1 MEKNKSVGR
10 VVSCIHRF
18 TSINLH
24 KKLEKFNIGPGQ
36 LHFLMILYHHEGMNQ
51 ECLAHKLMIDKATS
65 ARAIK
70 KLEEE
75 GYVTRMTDEND
86 KRAYKICPTKKAY
99 DFKPVVQKILCEWT
113 DTLLKGFNE
122 NEKETLFELLE
133 KIVNNA
139 KSGVKNWSN

>member
-1 MEKNKSVGR
+1 MVKNRSVGR

-24 KKLEKFNIGPGQ
+24 KKLEQYNIGPGQ
-36 LHFLMILYHHEGMNQ
+36 LHFLMILYRHEGMNQ
-51 ECLAHKLMIDKATS
+51 ECLAQQLMIDKATS

-86 KRAYKICPTKKAY
+86 KRAYKICLTDKAY
-99 DFKPVVQKILCEWT
+99 DLKPVVHQILCEWT
-113 DTLLKGFNE
+113 ETLLRDFNE
-122 NEKETLFELLE
+122 KEKETLFTLLE
-133 KIVNNA
+133 KLVLNA
-139 KSGVKNWSN
+139 KNGIKRLE